1 MSDLIPEAQYRI
13 PKINSSLLE
22 SREPNKN
29 VLLNRTIQSKSQ
41 HNKKQQLIATSSH
54 HSLPYTGTAL
64 QYSIGQGNQ
73 SKDNVS
79 IQRTSQLNKIT
90 EQKDIQNDIIN
101 INWFIHQK
109 KKEQSVQNQYFLKE
123 ISRIRQHFKMKA
135 KIRNKLQ
142 NERKSTTSSQDKYEK
157 CWDETLKEMNEDPKT
172 CDVIDDSSRKNN
184 EEQFKRIKKPKHLKS
199 QIFSKIREQE
209 DQYFKAQS
217 KSIIKLMKQRS
228 LQIVDEVT
236 AQIEQE
242 QLLKREQQY
251 QRSKEREEGKQEII
265 KSLSNKVQ
273 GKLLKLLQIKQS
285 NPQLQQ
291 SKQANDVTNS
301 FSRYN
306 KRRSKSFNS
315 VLPVLQD
322 KGLLQIQNQIQNRRP
337 LFNKQNVI
345 ENQNFSRL
353 L

>member
-1 MSDLIPEAQYRI
+1 MSDLIPETEYRI
-13 PKINSSLLE
+13 PKINSYLLE
-22 SREPNKN
+22 IREPNKN

-41 HNKKQQLIATSSH
+41 HKKQQLNATSSN

-64 QYSIGQGNQ
+64 QSSIGQGNQ

-90 EQKDIQNDIIN
+90 EQKDIQNDMIN
-101 INWFIHQK
+101 INQFIHQK
-109 KKEQSVQNQYFLKE
+109 KKEQLVQNQYFLKE
-123 ISRIRQHFKMKA
+123 IKHCKMKA
-135 KIRNKLQ
+135 NIKNKLE

-172 CDVIDDSSRKNN
+172 CDVIGDSSSRNN
-184 EEQFKRIKKPKHLKS
+184 EEQFKRIKKPKRLKS
-199 QIFSKIREQE
+199 QIFSKIREAE

-242 QLLKREQQY
+242 QLLKKEQQY

-265 KSLSNKVQ
+265 KSLSGKEQ
-273 GKLLKLLQIKQS
+273 GKLLKLLQNKQP
-285 NPQLQQ
+285 NLQIQ
-291 SKQANDVTNS
+291 PSKQINDVSNS
-301 FSRYN
+301 FSKYN
-306 KRRSKSFNS
+306 KHRSKSFNS
-315 VLPVLQD
+315 ALPILQD
-322 KGLLQIQNQIQNRRP
+322 KGQLQVQNQIQNRKP
-337 LFNKQNVI
+337 LLFNKQNLI
-345 ENQNFSRL
+345 ENQDFSRL